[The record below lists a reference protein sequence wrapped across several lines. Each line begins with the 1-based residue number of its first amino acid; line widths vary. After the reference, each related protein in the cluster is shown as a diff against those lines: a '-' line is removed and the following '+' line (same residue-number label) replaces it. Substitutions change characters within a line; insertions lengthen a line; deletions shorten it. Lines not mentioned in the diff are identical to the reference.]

1 MRSILSCLGYRIPQV
16 SFHSQPPSV
25 FLKDYI
31 RSLEALK
38 DLHLP
43 TLTVAL
49 TTKPLSPIS
58 SLTHQ
63 FLTLVNKEQESEQQ
77 QQIPY
82 KQILDA
88 IAVEKGQIDV
98 LKKYIATDFRLH
110 QRAMNLPILQM
121 ESEKQMDG
129 AWVAKNSRRNTNILL
144 SLYDDDSQE

>member
-1 MRSILSCLGYRIPQV
+1 M
-16 SFHSQPPSV
+16 
-25 FLKDYI
+25 
-31 RSLEALK
+31 EALK

-43 TLTVAL
+43 TLTIAL

-88 IAVEKGQIDV
+88 IAIEKSQIDV

-121 ESEKQMDG
+121 ESEKQVDG
-129 AWVAKNSRRNTNILL
+129 AWIAKSSRRNTNILL
-144 SLYDDDSQE
+144 SL